1 MDEQFYKLQNRYS
14 SELGE
19 MTLAD
24 FHLADPRDLER
35 FLDKH
40 VQLHMAR
47 KVRDLFAAQSGT
59 FVEIAPTP
67 TPTPP
72 SRCELVDCDS
82 RGRELALPKN
92 ATHPPLRPELTLVGR
107 TRDNSEYERHH
118 IISDSVEAATP
129 AHFSASWYSPRRLI
143 PVVLGRREAR
153 RKVLSPPRSIGPSPK
168 TGAQLAM
175 AAQVVSDWSSMSVS
189 AFSLNHEGD
198 DDDKKQE
205 GDATP
210 TTTMM
215 MMKHANRG
223 SVDMAPK
230 QMCSLGV
237 LLATLTMMCMCIV
250 TG

>member
-129 AHFSASWYSPRRLI
+129 THFSASWYSPRRLI
-143 PVVLGRREAR
+143 PVVLGREAR
-153 RKVLSPPRSIGPSPK
+153 QKVLSPPRSIGPSPK
-168 TGAQLAM
+168 TGAQLAL
-175 AAQVVSDWSSMSVS
+175 AAQVVSGWSSMSVS
-189 AFSLNHEGD
+189 AFSLKLD
-198 DDDKKQE
+198 DNDKKQE
-205 GDATP
+205 EDMT
-210 TTTMM
+210 TTTMTVD
-215 MMKHANRG
+215 RG
-223 SVDMAPK
+223 VHHTGRPSMAPK
-230 QMCSLGV
+230 RMCSLGV
-237 LLATLTMMCMCIV
+237 LLATLTMMYIV